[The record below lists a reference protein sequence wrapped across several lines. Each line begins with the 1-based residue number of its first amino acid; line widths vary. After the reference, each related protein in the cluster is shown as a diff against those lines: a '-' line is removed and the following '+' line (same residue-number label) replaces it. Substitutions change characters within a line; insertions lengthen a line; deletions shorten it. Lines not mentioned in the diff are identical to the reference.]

1 MKPASERHR
10 LQVYRVLIR
19 CPCFGEQLVIMCQ
32 ALALI
37 QKSSNATTAP
47 LPIPVPT
54 VSTSSSAR
62 VSSTFALTTV
72 DQLRRELATAHAER
86 DSARTERDSIRADRE
101 SMRLE
106 RDRFKQQLQSISEV
120 IRMVWF
126 ILHCCVQ
133 NEP

>member
-10 LQVYRVLIR
+10 LQVYRVLIG

-86 DSARTERDSIRADRE
+86 DSARNERDIRADRE
-101 SMRLE
+101 SMRIE
-106 RDRFKQQLQSISEV
+106 RDRFKQQLQSSTEV
-120 IRMVWF
+120 IRMGMVHTP
-126 ILHCCVQ
+126 LLRAK
-133 NEP
+133 